1 MSFLTAS
8 AVAETAL
15 ICFSCFSQGFRE
27 SIACATLSRRIMD
40 LLRQIFG
47 PGDFM
52 PHGYCSLWNPGLVWL
67 NVISD
72 SLIALSYFSIPFALL
87 WLVRKRRD
95 LPFGFVFIL
104 FGVFILT
111 CGSIYVAGS
120 LESLAF
126 GILAGGHLEGHYR
139 GGLHRHRC
147 RRSSPA
153 SAGRRSAQYL
163 QMADRQCRLEKRNS
177 RAPRIGGQSPFFR
190 RQLFATHRLAET
202 LRSARSRPPHSGYS
216 RSSTR
221 QNQRA

>member
-1 MSFLTAS
+1 MRFLTAL
-8 AVAETAL
+8 AVPDTAL
-15 ICFSCFSQGFRE
+15 TCSFAFAGCPGIDCLRHAF
-27 SIACATLSRRIMD
+27 RRIME

-52 PHGYCSLWNPGLVWL
+52 PHGYCYLWNPGLVWL

-111 CGSIYVAGS
+111 CGSTHVAGS

-139 GGLHRHRC
+139 GGLPGKPW
-147 RRSSPA
+147 RRGAPSSP
-153 SAGRRSAQYL
+153 GRRSAQYL
-163 QMADRQCRLEKRNS
+163 QM
-177 RAPRIGGQSPFFR
+177 
-190 RQLFATHRLAET
+190 
-202 LRSARSRPPHSGYS
+202 
-216 RSSTR
+216 
-221 QNQRA
+221 

>member
-1 MSFLTAS
+1 M
-8 AVAETAL
+8 E
-15 ICFSCFSQGFRE
+15 
-27 SIACATLSRRIMD
+27 

-52 PHGYCSLWNPGLVWL
+52 PHGYCYLWNPGLVWL

-87 WLVRKRRD
+87 WFVRKRRD
-95 LPFGFVFIL
+95 LPFGFVFVL

-111 CGSIYVAGS
+111 CGSTHV
-120 LESLAF
+120 LEVWNLWHSEYWLV
-126 GILAGGHLEGHYR
+126 GILKAITAV
-139 GGLHRHRC
+139 
-147 RRSSPA
+147 A
-153 SAGRRSAQYL
+153 SIGTAVVVARLLPQAVEVPSIS
-163 QMADRQCRLEKRNS
+163 QMADRQCRLGKRNS

-202 LRSARSRPPHSGYS
+202 LRSARSRPPHSRYS